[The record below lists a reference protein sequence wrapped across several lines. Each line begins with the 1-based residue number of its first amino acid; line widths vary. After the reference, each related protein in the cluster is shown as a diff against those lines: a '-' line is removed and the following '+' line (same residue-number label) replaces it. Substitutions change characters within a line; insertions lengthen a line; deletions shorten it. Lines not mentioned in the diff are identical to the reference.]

1 MKPKITWL
9 VFISIIAF
17 IALSGIQGYLIYNT
31 YTLKRNAF
39 IETTRSK
46 ILSIDY
52 DQELDSI
59 VDTWQ
64 EDLKNQIADYKN
76 KRTTKKEMLD
86 WLQQKADSL
95 NKDYYRIYQEQLT
108 DKKLGYSVNYKKN
121 IVSVVIFDNTNDTI
135 FPIEEKE
142 TFKLFGNDFP
152 NAKANSVSVTRT
164 FSQYDYIDQ
173 TEGGITTQH
182 YNLEI
187 KFKDLMYIEDKNN
200 IVFKQMLGLLIGSLF
215 LFLVMLGLFYY
226 SLKSLITQK
235 KLSTVK
241 TDFINNITHELKTP
255 LATLGIATK
264 SLKNQQILN
273 KPEALEN
280 SLAIIERQNERIQ
293 KLIDQVM
300 TNSLTA
306 EHLKLKLQSL
316 EIISF
321 LKQLSEDFSI
331 SVTDKQLSLEAS
343 FQQEPV
349 YVAIDK
355 FYFSTAILN
364 VLDNAVKYSKGEV
377 NISLSTL
384 TDKGFF
390 ILKIKDQ
397 GIGIPKAAQH
407 YLFDKF
413 YRVSQGNLQSNQG
426 LGLGLYYT
434 QQIILAHGGVLSV
447 ESEQGK
453 GSTFIIK
460 IPMER

>member
-31 YTLKRNAF
+31 YTLKSNAF
-39 IETTRSK
+39 IENTRSK

-76 KRTTKKEMLD
+76 KRTTQKEMLD

-108 DKKLGYSVNYKKN
+108 GKKLGYSVNYKKN

-135 FPIEEKE
+135 FPIGEKE

-152 NAKANSVSVTRT
+152 NSKANSVSVTRT

-173 TEGGITTQH
+173 TKGDITTQH

-273 KPEALEN
+273 T
-280 SLAIIERQNERIQ
+280 S
-293 KLIDQVM
+293 
-300 TNSLTA
+300 
-306 EHLKLKLQSL
+306 
-316 EIISF
+316 
-321 LKQLSEDFSI
+321 
-331 SVTDKQLSLEAS
+331 
-343 FQQEPV
+343 
-349 YVAIDK
+349 
-355 FYFSTAILN
+355 
-364 VLDNAVKYSKGEV
+364 
-377 NISLSTL
+377 
-384 TDKGFF
+384 
-390 ILKIKDQ
+390 
-397 GIGIPKAAQH
+397 
-407 YLFDKF
+407 
-413 YRVSQGNLQSNQG
+413 
-426 LGLGLYYT
+426 
-434 QQIILAHGGVLSV
+434 
-447 ESEQGK
+447 
-453 GSTFIIK
+453 
-460 IPMER
+460 

>member
-1 MKPKITWL
+1 MKLKITWL
-9 VFISIIAF
+9 ILISVIAF
-17 IALSGIQGYLIYNT
+17 LALSGIQGYLIYNT

-39 IETTRSK
+39 IENTRTK
-46 ILSIDY
+46 ILNIDY
-52 DQELDSI
+52 NQELDSI
-59 VDTWQ
+59 IDTW
-64 EDLKNQIADYKN
+64 EETLKNQIADYKN
-76 KRTTKKEMLD
+76 NRTTKKDLLH

-95 NKDYYRIYQEQLT
+95 NEDYYRIYQEQLT

-121 IVSVVIFDNTNDTI
+121 ITSVVIFGKKNDTI

-152 NAKANSVSVTRT
+152 NSKANSVSVSRT

-173 TEGGITTQH
+173 TQDNITTQH

-187 KFKDLMYIEDKNN
+187 KFKDLMHIEDKNS
-200 IVFKQMLGLLIGSLF
+200 IVFKQMLGLLAGSLF

-255 LATLGIATK
+255 LATLGVATK
-264 SLKNQQILN
+264 SLRNQQILN
-273 KPEALEN
+273 KPEALQH
-280 SLAIIERQNERIQ
+280 SLAIVERQNERIQ

-306 EHLKLKLQSL
+306 EHINLELQKVEL
-316 EIISF
+316 TSF
-321 LKQLSEDFSI
+321 LSHLSEDFKV
-331 SVTDKQLSLEAS
+331 SVADKPVSLETI

-349 YVAIDK
+349 HLSIDP

-364 VLDNAVKYSKGEV
+364 ILDNAVKYSEGKTF
-377 NISLSTL
+377 ISLT
-384 TDKGFF
+384 TFIEKEFF

-397 GIGIPKAAQH
+397 GIGIPKSAQA
-407 YLFDKF
+407 YLFEKF
-413 YRVSQGNLQSNQG
+413 YRVSQGNLQTKQG

-434 QQIILAHGGVLSV
+434 QQIILVHHGILEV
-447 ESEQGK
+447 ESEKGK

-460 IPMER
+460 IPLER